1 MPDES
6 RPLFGEDAAALGR
19 ALVRASVERDT
30 AIVRDALRAIW
41 VDTVIED
48 WLVGRNAFLDGAR
61 PIDVL
66 TAGDLPWVMDAVGQ
80 EIQGGYR

>member
-6 RPLFGEDAAALGR
+6 RPLFGEAAAALGHG
-19 ALVRASVERDT
+19 LVKASVERDT
-30 AIVRDALRAIW
+30 AIVRNALRAIW

-48 WLVGRNAFLDGAR
+48 WLSGRNAFLDSAR
-61 PIDVL
+61 PIVVL
-66 TAGDLPWVMDAVGQ
+66 TANDLPRVMEAVRQ